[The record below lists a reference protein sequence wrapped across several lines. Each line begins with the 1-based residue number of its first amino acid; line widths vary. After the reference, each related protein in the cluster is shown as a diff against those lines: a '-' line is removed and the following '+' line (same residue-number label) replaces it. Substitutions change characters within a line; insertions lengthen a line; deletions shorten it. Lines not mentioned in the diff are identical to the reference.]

1 MVKKS
6 KKRIKIFP
14 MNNLIIRM
22 GKMEE
27 VQDILNNMSLKVIRR
42 GR

>member
-6 KKRIKIFP
+6 KKRIKVFP

-22 GKMEE
+22 GAGVK
-27 VQDILNNMSLKVIRR
+27 DILNNMSLKVIYRPRR
-42 GR
+42 